1 MKFDYQARTKQGEI
15 YTGIIEASSK
25 EAAVSLLRDQ
35 GLFPTFLEEST
46 MPVYAQQIS
55 LFSKVTKKDIVIFSR
70 QLAIMFKSNISL
82 VESLK
87 AISQEIKN
95 NTFKENILTISE
107 DVEAGTL
114 FSKALSRYPKIFS
127 FFYVSVIK
135 SGEISGK
142 LTQSLEYLA
151 NHLEKEYH
159 LTSKIRGALMY
170 PALVVFVII
179 LVLVLLVFFVLPT
192 LIDIFDAGG
201 HQLPL
206 ATRIIVGL
214 SVWLQ
219 TWWLAV
225 LISFIVTA
233 VFLIKYFSTGEG
245 RKTFDR
251 MILKIPLVGN
261 FLQMIYLGRF
271 AENFSTLISSG
282 LPAIQSLEITADIIN
297 NVHYRQAIL
306 RSKDDLSKG
315 QMISLALR
323 RFPELFP
330 SIFIQMTLVGEKTG
344 QLDSVLMNLVD
355 FYQKEIDRTVDSLV
369 SVLEPILIVFLGF
382 VVGGIM
388 ISILMPLYQIMAF

>member
-15 YTGIIEASSK
+15 YTGAIEASSK

-87 AISQEIKN
+87 AISQEVKN
-95 NTFKENILTISE
+95 NTLKENILTISE

-225 LISFIVTA
+225 LISFIA
-233 VFLIKYFSTGEG
+233 IILFFIKYFSTGEG